1 MGRRSRNQQHNNP
14 AKMNQSQ
21 EQNSNH
27 VTGNKRRKKQEEE
40 EREKREIKK
49 GKEGKKTIYTLRHGW
64 RKEGQMEGKDWKKHP
79 FIEGVKLK
87 GRTSDYK

>member
-14 AKMNQSQ
+14 AKMSQSQ

-40 EREKREIKK
+40 EEREKREIKK
-49 GKEGKKTIYTLRHGW
+49 GKEGKKTQQWLSMFIYSKTW
-64 RKEGQMEGKDWKKHP
+64 VEEGGTDGGKRLEKTP
-79 FIEGVKLK
+79 F
-87 GRTSDYK
+87 Y

>member
-27 VTGNKRRKKQEEE
+27 VTGNKRRKKQEE

>member
-14 AKMNQSQ
+14 AKMSQSQ

-49 GKEGKKTIYTLRHGW
+49 GKEGKKTQQWLSMFIYSKTW
-64 RKEGQMEGKDWKKHP
+64 VEEGGTDGGKRLEKTP
-79 FIEGVKLK
+79 F
-87 GRTSDYK
+87 Y